1 VLLTVDKP
9 EKRRHPVPTSR
20 TGQAFRC
27 VRRFICRCHAYLEF
41 IRVPAGGHEKTDDLS
56 TIVHAVDCGRAD
68 ALRIIDRCKASAD
81 DASARPLALR
91 VCDAGVPEKRVMVFG
106 FSPFASCAHGISGF
120 GTGATP
126 QMADAQGGRGG
137 VGINDSLP
145 WVVAEP
151 PVMQVPVNVSRL
163 R

>member
-1 VLLTVDKP
+1 
-9 EKRRHPVPTSR
+9 
-20 TGQAFRC
+20 
-27 VRRFICRCHAYLEF
+27 VRRFIRRCHAYLDPTNSSVF
-41 IRVPAGGHEKTDDLS
+41 PPAATKKP
-56 TIVHAVDCGRAD
+56 TICPRIVDAVDSVRAD

-81 DASARPLALR
+81 DASARPLALH